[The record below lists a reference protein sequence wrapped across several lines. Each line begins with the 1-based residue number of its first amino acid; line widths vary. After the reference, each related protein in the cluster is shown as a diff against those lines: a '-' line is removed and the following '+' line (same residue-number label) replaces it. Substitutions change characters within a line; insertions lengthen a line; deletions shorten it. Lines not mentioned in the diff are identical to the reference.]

1 MNKFEPFY
9 NHYKKDDTIII
20 KIEGPGNCTLKSK
33 KIISG
38 EFTIIILEGI
48 KKKR

>member
-20 KIEGPGNCTLKSK
+20 KIEGPENCTLESK
-33 KIISG
+33 IKISG